1 MLVNMLSRI
10 NYFISTLIYFYSIII
25 VLRIFLTWLPSID
38 WEKQPVK
45 FIRIIS
51 DAYLDIFR
59 RFIPPMGGLD
69 FSPIIALLFLN
80 ILQMF
85 FGR

>member
-1 MLVNMLSRI
+1 MLMNMLSRI
-10 NYFISTLIYFYSIII
+10 NHFISTLIYFYSIII

-38 WEKQPVK
+38 WDKQPVK
-45 FIRIIS
+45 FVRMIT
-51 DAYLDIFR
+51 DPYLEVFR

-69 FSPIIALLFLN
+69 FSPIVALLFLN
-80 ILQMF
+80 FLQMF